1 MTRRK
6 NRAVARLPFTEE
18 LNHNERL
25 DLIGKYFVDVTRRLI
40 GGKKPK
46 NHKVIGDIHHDG
58 LDAILEAKASGSPS
72 DLRIFTNQLERLM
85 ESADGFPGYSHC
97 HYMLWFYRNWRQIR
111 HGKKNGVAR
120 KPVYIRPLGKETPTE
135 EDLNRFLARETV
147 AVWFVDGSILQ
158 ALSKREDSTKVSV
171 QWHRPSMIVR
181 ANRRLLQ
188 TIVDDPVKRLASL
201 KLDPNAFLIRRM
213 KVAIRFRR
221 NLMRFEITLILPKK
235 QARSITKLIRERI
248 VERNAKKKAT

>member
-1 MTRRK
+1 MARK
-6 NRAVARLPFTEE
+6 RNRAAARLPFAEE

-46 NHKVIGDIHHDG
+46 NHMVIGDIHHDG
-58 LDAILEAKASGSPS
+58 LDALLEAKAVGSPS

-85 ESADGFPGYSHC
+85 DSANGFPGYSHC
-97 HYMLWFYRNWRQIR
+97 HYALWFYKNWKGVRY
-111 HGKKNGVAR
+111 GEKNGVAR
-120 KPVYIRPLGKETPTE
+120 KTHYFRPLGRETPTE
-135 EDLNRFLARETV
+135 TDLNRFLARETV
-147 AVWFVDGSILQ
+147 SMWLVDGRILQ
-158 ALSKREDSTKVSV
+158 ALAEREESTKVSV
-171 QWHRPSMIVR
+171 QWHKPSMIVR
-181 ANRRLLQ
+181 ANRKSLQ

-201 KLDPNAFLIRRM
+201 KLDPNEFLIRHM

-235 QARSITKLIRERI
+235 QARNVTKLIRERI